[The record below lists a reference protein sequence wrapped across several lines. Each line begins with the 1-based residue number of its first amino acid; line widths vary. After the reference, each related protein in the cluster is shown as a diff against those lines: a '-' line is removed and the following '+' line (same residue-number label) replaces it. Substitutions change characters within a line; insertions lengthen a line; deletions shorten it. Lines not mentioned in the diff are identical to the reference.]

1 MCGAAQTAAFVSLAS
16 DPNEDFRDHMEDG
29 HKVVEPLLQGG
40 GRRGEQVRWGFFAV
54 YDGHGGRQEVDY
66 CEKKLHDVVLAEL
79 RAMVPGPNCQEGV
92 KAALASAFKK
102 VDRQLEMLGA
112 WSSGCTATV
121 ALVRRQ
127 SAGERRS
134 SWPTWGTRGPY
145 CSAAAAASSG
155 SAGTTRPRTR
165 RRRSGWSRSSRPFPG
180 RRREAQVGR
189 VSRFEALRFS
199 HVLVGP
205 RRRPRPGV
213 ALQRLR
219 LDE

>member
-1 MCGAAQTAAFVSLAS
+1 MARLGLQVRRTSRSFGVRGSALQLLPCS
-16 DPNEDFRDHMEDG
+16 
-29 HKVVEPLLQGG
+29 KVVEPLLQGG

-127 SAGERRS
+127 SAGATLFVANVGDSRAVLLGGRRGFQRVSRDHKASDPAEAQRVVEELAALPREATRGSGRASFEVRGLEVLARPRRS
-134 SWPTWGTRGPY
+134 SAASPPRGCPP
-145 CSAAAAASSG
+145 AAA
-155 SAGTTRPRTR
+155 P
-165 RRRSGWSRSSRPFPG
+165 
-180 RRREAQVGR
+180 RRE
-189 VSRFEALRFS
+189 
-199 HVLVGP
+199 
-205 RRRPRPGV
+205 
-213 ALQRLR
+213 
-219 LDE
+219 